1 MVLYHII
8 FFIAIGLLLL
18 FPLLDAL
25 LHAHIFFAA
34 KAGKVNKPYPMVRL
48 MFGKKPCKI
57 RCQGE
62 IINTSSL
69 QCLYVHGNSM
79 IDYSIND
86 GDYIFIEK
94 FNNDNEKL
102 HITGFPVVVF
112 LIKNPKW
119 QSKYKVRKF
128 VGYVNDNDDWNEV
141 FTKYEDRIKVDSQ
154 TFVDECKRK
163 IDSIK
168 KTSTEQTLVLSE
180 TYDDTTKRHLYSLH
194 PVKFLFGKV
203 RYAI

>member
-1 MVLYHII
+1 MSRLISI
-8 FFIAIGLLLL
+8 RA
-18 FPLLDAL
+18 
-25 LHAHIFFAA
+25 FFAA
-34 KAGKVNKPYPMVRL
+34 KAGKVNKPYPVIK
-48 MFGKKPCKI
+48 FATNQKPRKI
-57 RCQGE
+57 NCQGK
-62 IINTSSL
+62 IIDTSSL

-102 HITGFPVVVF
+102 NITGFPVVVF
-112 LIKNPKW
+112 SITNPKW

-128 VGYVNDNDDWNEV
+128 VGYVNGNDDWNEV
-141 FTKYEDRIKVDSQ
+141 FTKYEDRIKVDNH

-168 KTSTEQTLVLSE
+168 KISTEQTLILSE

-194 PVKFLFGKV
+194 PVKLLVGKV
-203 RYAI
+203 KYAI